1 MVAGVL
7 AAVSGVPTA
16 AALPEAF
23 PDLDGYPAVDPG
35 PYQVFGA
42 HPSSSGWAFST
53 PSGLQ
58 CRNSLIP
65 DLGVVCF
72 GPVPGTQ
79 QGVDS
84 VGVSLTREGTLMT
97 TDDTGTDADPYL
109 LLPTGSKFAAGNGVE
124 CAVIS
129 DTSLACLARK
139 PDSWAADTPDPPDR
153 HYGEHGFVVQPEGT
167 WTF

>member
-1 MVAGVL
+1 ML
-7 AAVSGVPTA
+7 AALSGAPTA
-16 AALPEAF
+16 TAVPEAF
-23 PDLDGYPAVDPG
+23 PELDAYPAVDPG

-42 HPSSSGWAFST
+42 HPSTSGWAFST

-79 QGVDS
+79 DGVDS

-97 TDDTGTDADPYL
+97 SEGAGTAAEAYP

-124 CAVIS
+124 CAVMS
-129 DTSLACLARK
+129 DDSLACLARK

-153 HYGEHGFVVQPEGT
+153 RYGEHGFVVQEAGS